1 MTRPSSCMLDGRDKV
16 EHLLVAHEVVDEMP
30 TRTHPHIARDLEI
43 EMAQALSRDEAAIRR
58 TAGEMGAPR
67 AEQDPL
73 DRRVDAIR
81 TDKRIDEDQL
91 PVLELGL
98 DGVAAFHEAHEA
110 VPDVN
115 ALRWQRPEQDGQ

>member
-1 MTRPSSCMLDGRDKV
+1 M
-16 EHLLVAHEVVDEMP
+16 
-30 TRTHPHIARDLEI
+30 
-43 EMAQALSRDEAAIRR
+43 
-58 TAGEMGAPR
+58 
-67 AEQDPL
+67 
-73 DRRVDAIR
+73 DAIR

-98 DGVAAFHEAHEA
+98 DGVVAFHEAHEA

>member
-1 MTRPSSCMLDGRDKV
+1 M
-16 EHLLVAHEVVDEMP
+16 AH
-30 TRTHPHIARDLEI
+30 
-43 EMAQALSRDEAAIRR
+43 ALRRDETAIGR

-81 TDKRIDEDQL
+81 TDKRVDEDRL
-91 PVLELGL
+91 PVLEVRL
-98 DGVAAFHEAHEA
+98 DGVAVIHQSHQP

-115 ALRWQRPEQDGQ
+115 ALRRKCPEQGGQQVGAMHLILRKPKGLHNLVC